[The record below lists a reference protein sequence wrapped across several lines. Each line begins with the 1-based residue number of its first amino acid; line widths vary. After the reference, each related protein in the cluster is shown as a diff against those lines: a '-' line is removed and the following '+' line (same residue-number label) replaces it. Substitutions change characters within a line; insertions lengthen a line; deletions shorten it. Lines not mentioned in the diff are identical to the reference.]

1 MDKRLERI
9 LPRVQK
15 PARYVGGE
23 FNAIMKDKSKVDT
36 RIAFCFPDTY
46 EIGMSNLGMRI
57 LYGVMNNM
65 EGVWCERC
73 YAPWG
78 DMEEEM
84 RKADMPLF
92 ALESGD
98 PITDFDIVAFS
109 VGYEM
114 AFPAILNMLDLA
126 GIPIHSAERTG
137 LTPLVIGPGVKTGM
151 DIKYDNPREVGADR
165 IVNAVA
171 AYEKFGG
178 PVIIIDFGTATT
190 FCAVDKKGTYLGGAI
205 CPGIGIST
213 DALVQRTAKLPRI
226 EVVRTDK
233 VICRNTVESMQA
245 GVFYG
250 FVGQVD
256 GIVARMR
263 KELGCKAKVVATG
276 GLAVIVAP
284 ATDAIDVVE
293 PMLTLEGL
301 RIIYDRNR

>member
-1 MDKRLERI
+1 MLLVIDVGNTNIVLGIFKDQELVDHWRVSTDRLRTTDE
-9 LPRVQK
+9 
-15 PARYVGGE
+15 
-23 FNAIMKDKSKVDT
+23 
-36 RIAFCFPDTY
+36 
-46 EIGMSNLGMRI
+46 
-57 LYGVMNNM
+57 YGVLIRHLFYLN
-65 EGVWCERC
+65 GVNS
-73 YAPWG
+73 
-78 DMEEEM
+78 EEID
-84 RKADMPLF
+84 AISFPLSF
-92 ALESGD
+92 RRSCRPSNGCAS
-98 PITDFDIVAFS
+98 
-109 VGYEM
+109 
-114 AFPAILNMLDLA
+114 AIW
-126 GIPIHSAERTG
+126 PE
-137 LTPLVIGPGVKTGM
+137 PLVIGPGVKTGM

-226 EVVRTDK
+226 EVVQAEK

-256 GIVARMR
+256 GIVSRMR

-301 RIIYDRNR
+301 KIIYDRNN